1 MEVQRSP
8 KFPLGI
14 KVESM
19 AEVAFECGLEGWTG
33 FGNEKAEKRELF
45 QTEGTLEQ
53 GRQLERGH

>member
-1 MEVQRSP
+1 MSP
-8 KFPLGI
+8 W
-14 KVESM
+14 

-33 FGNEKAEKRELF
+33 FRNEKAEKRELF